1 MNEIII
7 RHNGVDYTEEDII
20 AMLDLV
26 MEIVGEIP
34 WEPTLLNND

>member
-7 RHNGVDYTEEDII
+7 RHNGVEYTREDII

-26 MEIVGEIP
+26 LEIVGEIP
-34 WEPTLLNND
+34 

>member
-7 RHNGVDYTEEDII
+7 RHNGVEYTKEDII

-26 MEIVGEIP
+26 LEIVGEIP
-34 WEPTLLNND
+34 

>member
-1 MNEIII
+1 MKDVII

-26 MEIVGEIP
+26 LEIVGEIP
-34 WEPTLLNND
+34 